1 MKWFP
6 SKFSWWVWA
15 SFVFVL
21 ILLVLGLRNFLNED
35 SIKTKAVSLP
45 SSSSFL
51 PPSPSVKSIL
61 SVSKRRNISLKVSG
75 ISEPDQFMEIE
86 SQLSGTVKRIFVK
99 EGDRVKK
106 GVPILCLKD
115 GERPEKLEAAK
126 KLLKLREMQCAAARK
141 LADKNFTSP
150 ISLADAEKNLSDARL
165 AVTQAQ
171 LNMGHLWVRAPFSG
185 IVNKLLVE
193 DGEVLSH
200 NKKVAEIVN
209 LNPLYFVLYVTEK
222 VYSDLKLGSRVHVLT
237 SNGEKLSG
245 KIDYISP
252 LSDPKTRMFKVKVSI
267 PNPGS
272 KLPSGMTCEVTLSL
286 GEHESHQL
294 NPSWLT
300 LSKDGI
306 VGVMGLQNGKS
317 IFYPVHI
324 LDSSPSAVY
333 VSGLPKEI
341 EIIVLGQE
349 SVSDVSV
356 IQSVRPSSND
366 GLQE

>member
-6 SKFSWWVWA
+6 SKFSWWVWTA
-15 SFVFVL
+15 FIFVL
-21 ILLVLGLRNFLNED
+21 ILLVLGLKNFLNEG
-35 SIKTKAVSLP
+35 STKTKAVSLP
-45 SSSSFL
+45 SSTFSL
-51 PPSPSVKSIL
+51 PVSPSVKSIL
-61 SVSKRRNISLKVSG
+61 SISKRRNISLKVSG

-86 SQLSGTVKRIFVK
+86 SQLSGTVKKIFVK
-99 EGDRVKK
+99 EGGYVKK
-106 GVPILCLKD
+106 GTLLLCLKD

-126 KLLKLREMQCAAARK
+126 KLLKLREMQCAAARR

-165 AVTQAQ
+165 AMTQAQ
-171 LNMGHLWVRAPFSG
+171 LNMSHLWVRAPFSG
-185 IVNKLLVE
+185 IISKLLVE

-209 LNPLYFVLYVTEK
+209 LNPLYFVIYVTEK
-222 VYSDLKLGSRVHVLT
+222 VYTDLKLGSRVYVLT
-237 SNGEKLSG
+237 SSGEKLSG
-245 KIDYISP
+245 KIEYISP
-252 LSDPKTRMFKVKVSI
+252 LSDPKTRMFQVKISV

-300 LSKDGI
+300 LSKDGTL
-306 VGVMGLQNGKS
+306 GVMALQNGKS

-349 SVSDVSV
+349 SVSEGSV
-356 IQSVRPSSND
+356 IQSVRLSSND
-366 GLQE
+366 GLKE